1 MDAPLGD
8 EDDLSLIDTIISDD
22 YSSADENVS
31 RKYDNAEIYRL
42 MLILTDKEREII
54 NLYFG
59 LNVNHSY
66 TLEEIAYRM
75 DLTRER
81 VRQLKDKAIK
91 KLKQSPNKN
100 LLKMYL
106 EQ

>member
-1 MDAPLGD
+1 MTNTNYTA
-8 EDDLSLIDTIISDD
+8 
-22 YSSADENVS
+22 